1 MPIVR
6 RTALLS
12 LAGLALTSAFI
23 PSASAEAKRPRGA
36 PYSGPPIAMLV
47 YPGMTALDL
56 VGPHHFLGAT
66 GAQIELVT
74 TQTDLRPVAS
84 DLGLEIQPTATFDT
98 CPEDVTLV
106 FVPGGTRGTIAA
118 ARDLRTLAFIR
129 DRASRARYVTSV
141 CTGSLVLGAAG
152 VLRGKR
158 ATSHWIVRDL
168 LAQFEAIPEDSRV
181 VRDGNVITGAGVAAG
196 LDFGL
201 TLAAELAGQNAAE
214 GILLVSEYDPEPPFS
229 GGSPATA
236 RPEILE
242 AVRNGGLSRF
252 MADARTLRIIGA

>member
-1 MPIVR
+1 MLIDR
-6 RTALLS
+6 RTALLT
-12 LAGLALTSAFI
+12 LAGYTLVPSIAPAALADSHR
-23 PSASAEAKRPRGA
+23 PSGEPF
-36 PYSGPPIAMLV
+36 SGPPIAMLV
-47 YPGMTALDL
+47 YPEMTALDL

-66 GAQIELVT
+66 GARIELVT
-74 TQTDLRPVAS
+74 TQRDLSPVSS
-84 DLGLEIQPTATFDT
+84 DLGLPILPTATFET
-98 CPEDVTLV
+98 CPEDVTLL

-118 ARDLRTLAFIR
+118 ARDARTLALVR

-168 LAQFEAIPEDSRV
+168 LGQFEAIPTTGRV
-181 VRDGNVITGAGVAAG
+181 VRDGNVITGAGVSAG

-201 TLAAELAGQNAAE
+201 TLAAELAGQDEAE
-214 GILLVSEYDPEPPFS
+214 GILLVSEYDPEPPFP

-236 RPEILE
+236 RREILD

-252 MADARTLRIIGA
+252 VAEVQTLRIQES